1 MGISI
6 QPENWGTSTPNFID
20 TFANSTTGDMAD
32 ALPAGQVSAM
42 ELFDAA
48 VSRIET
54 LDGPINALVVRDFDR
69 LW

>member
-1 MGISI
+1 M
-6 QPENWGTSTPNFID
+6 PNIID
-20 TFANSTTGDMAD
+20 TFANSTAGDLAD
-32 ALPAGQVSAM
+32 ALPAGQVSAVQ
-42 ELFDAA
+42 LFDAA